1 MAMRG
6 RAVPM
11 NHNLPCTFIELS
23 PLTIFIVVACLGH
36 IFENYKRDC
45 NGTWFIDR
53 WQYEKGQCTVT
64 VILPGIFTELSPLNH
79 LFFIMDASLKVQK
92 GLKWNLV

>member
-1 MAMRG
+1 MRE

-11 NHNLPCTFIELS
+11 NHNLPCIFIELS
-23 PLTIFIVVACLGH
+23 PLNHFYSCCLSRPYL
-36 IFENYKRDC
+36 ENYKRDC

-64 VILPGIFTELSPLNH
+64 VILPGIFTELSPLKH
-79 LFFIMDASLKVQK
+79 LFFTMDASLKVQK